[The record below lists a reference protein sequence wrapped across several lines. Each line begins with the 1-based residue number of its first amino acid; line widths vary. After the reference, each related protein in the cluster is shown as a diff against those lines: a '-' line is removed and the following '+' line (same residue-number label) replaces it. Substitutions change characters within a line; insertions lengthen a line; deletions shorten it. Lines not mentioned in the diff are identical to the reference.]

1 MTDLGWG
8 YTCYQYH
15 VNLRCVRFLFGKK
28 KIITVSLDKCASHA
42 SKQMSSARW
51 VSPSARPLFCDL
63 LSEIPFFV
71 LAHGYYISFLRT
83 VYRLCDERL
92 SSKTVWQKLIQ
103 NWAFGLVKKVS
114 TRTLKRFI
122 PGNCRWDSSKYVV
135 SSVATFRGMSFR
147 QPTGKGTYLIL
158 FLVKISSWTKLPLRE
173 TSLRAPFKSSK
184 QTTDG

>member
-1 MTDLGWG
+1 MTYLGWG

-15 VNLRCVRFLFGKK
+15 VNLRCARFLFGKK

-71 LAHGYYISFLRT
+71 LAHVYYISFLRT
-83 VYRLCDERL
+83 VYRLYDEWL

-135 SSVATFRGMSFR
+135 SSVATFRGVSFR
-147 QPTGKGTYLIL
+147 QPTGKGSYLIL
-158 FLVKISSWTKLPLRE
+158 FLVKISPWTKLPLRE
-173 TSLRAPFKSSK
+173 ISMKAPFKSSK